1 MKAEADIPMFFAKN
15 LSRFFVIMILLMF
28 VSHTQAQDSYQD
40 KVRKTQR
47 AIFIFNFSQQVS
59 WPNMANINTFR
70 IGVLGA
76 DPTHSDLSDLGQ
88 KRRIQGKPVEVVRFQ
103 FLHEV
108 KDVQVLY
115 VNNKYNFDIHHLLSK
130 VSGKNILLIT
140 EDYNFNASMINM
152 VSVGDSFEY
161 EINQNKIEK
170 EGFVIVSTLRSNSIT
185 SSEKWKQLYKK
196 AEKNLQEA
204 IEDKNEKEEVLAS
217 KKVEIEDQKRR
228 IQNQK
233 VELDERD
240 KKIKVLFN
248 KEEIQK
254 KKYEEKV
261 AIEKELEEN
270 IQKQI
275 QIIKSQEGK
284 INKTNELIESQLK
297 VLDEQNKKIEEQ
309 QNVLTERSITI
320 NSQKKINLL
329 LLIIIILV
337 AMGSVF
343 IYTNYLRKNRINKEL
358 ALKNNEISSQAKEL
372 ESKNKELEQF
382 AYIASHDLQE
392 PLNTI
397 SSFIGLIE
405 EEYEEH
411 FDEMGKESMAFI
423 KEASGR
429 MKKLIHALL
438 QYSRLGRE
446 KELEKVDCDLVLE
459 NIKKDLGEVLQKTK
473 AIINVDQLPVLNG
486 VEVELRLLFQNL
498 ISNGIKFRRKDTV
511 PLIHVTARRLYEENN
526 NRGKGVWEFAIKD
539 NGIGIAKEHQDRIFA
554 IFKRLHSREEYEGTG
569 IGLAHCKKIVES
581 HGGTIWLTSE
591 PNEGSVFYF
600 TIPF

>member
-1 MKAEADIPMFFAKN
+1 MKAAADIPMFFAKN